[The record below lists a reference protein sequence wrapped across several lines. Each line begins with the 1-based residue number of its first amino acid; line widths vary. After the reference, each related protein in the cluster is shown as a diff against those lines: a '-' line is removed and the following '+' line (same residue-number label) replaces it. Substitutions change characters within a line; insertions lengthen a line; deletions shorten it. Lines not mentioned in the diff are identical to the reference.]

1 MRIIIT
7 ILFAVMVSTAAH
19 AQSGGGNCGIGGGNG
34 GGNGTGNE
42 SGGGGCGN
50 NKAVEATAVEAM
62 AVETTGG
69 AMAVA
74 TTVASGGGT
83 GGSGGGTGGS
93 SNGSGSAGANSET
106 ESYDD
111 RERMSRRPLLKC
123 CNKNGNVKYDQTFC
137 PRSYRADRCK

>member
-1 MRIIIT
+1 MRIILIS
-7 ILFAVMVSTAAH
+7 LFAVIVSTAAY

-50 NKAVEATAVEAM
+50 NN
-62 AVETTGG
+62 GG
-69 AMAVA
+69 GNGGG
-74 TTVASGGGT
+74 SGGDT
-83 GGSGGGTGGS
+83 GGSGGSAGGS

>member
-1 MRIIIT
+1 LKKTKGGLSMRIIIT

-50 NKAVEATAVEAM
+50 NNA
-62 AVETTGG
+62 GG
-69 AMAVA
+69 N
-74 TTVASGGGT
+74 G
-83 GGSGGGTGGS
+83 GGSGGDTGSSGGSEGGS
-93 SNGSGSAGANSET
+93 SNGSGGSGSAGANSET

>member
-1 MRIIIT
+1 MRIILIS
-7 ILFAVMVSTAAH
+7 LLAVIVSTAAH

-50 NKAVEATAVEAM
+50 NN
-62 AVETTGG
+62 
-69 AMAVA
+69 
-74 TTVASGGGT
+74 GGGNG
-83 GGSGGGTGGS
+83 GGSGGGTGGG
-93 SNGSGSAGANSET
+93 SNGSGGSGGSGSAGANSET

-137 PRSYRADRCK
+137 PMSYKVDRCR